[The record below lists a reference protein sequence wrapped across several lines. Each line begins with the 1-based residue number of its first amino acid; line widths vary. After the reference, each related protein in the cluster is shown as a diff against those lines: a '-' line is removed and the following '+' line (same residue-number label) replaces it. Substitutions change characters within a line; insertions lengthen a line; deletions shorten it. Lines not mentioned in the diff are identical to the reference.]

1 MRGVRTLLLLV
12 LIGLTAAGCAPGR
25 VAVVDSDRVLNES
38 VRALSYQKRLDE
50 REKAMALDL
59 QLLAS
64 RISAADL
71 QARRNQYLKELQ
83 QMKADLEE
91 QLSKEITQVAGQV
104 VRDKGLRGAVLVKG
118 PVIYAG
124 PGRTVDITD
133 EVIAKLK

>member
-12 LIGLTAAGCAPGR
+12 LIGLAAAGCAPAR

-38 VRALSYQKRLDE
+38 VRALSYQRQLDE
-50 REKAMALDL
+50 MEKSMALDL

-64 RISAADL
+64 RIPAADL

-83 QMKADLEE
+83 QKKAELEE
-91 QLSKEITQVAGQV
+91 QLAKEITQVVGQV
-104 VRDKGLRGAVLVKG
+104 VREKRLRGPVLVKN
-118 PVIYAG
+118 PIVYAG
-124 PGRTVDITD
+124 AGRTVDITD